1 MSGLL
6 EGKHLLITGV
16 INHESIAFAVAKL
29 AQEQGAHIVLTG
41 HGRLHMVEH
50 TASRLPRPPPVIEL
64 DVTQSEQLATL
75 AERVR
80 VHLPRLD
87 GILHS
92 IAFAPRTA
100 FGGGDFLSTP
110 WADVST
116 TLQVSTYS
124 LQALVAAL
132 LPLMDKGGSVVGL
145 DFDASVTWP
154 GYDWMGVA
162 KAGLGSSAR
171 YLARYLGSRGIRVN
185 LIAAGPLRTV
195 ASHGG
200 PAFPDIVAAWKA
212 RAPLGWDSTD
222 ADGVARTCVAL
233 LSDWFPLTT
242 GEILHADGGFHTVG
256 V

>member
-1 MSGLL
+1 MSGML

-16 INHESIAFAVAKL
+16 INHESIAFAVARL

-41 HGRLHMVEH
+41 HGRLHMVAS
-50 TASRLPRPPPVIEL
+50 TARRLPRPPPVIEL

-100 FGGGDFLSTP
+100 FGGDFLSTP

-132 LPLMDKGGSVVGL
+132 LPLMDEGGSIVGL

-195 ASHGG
+195 ASHGEPSFG
-200 PAFPDIVAAWKA
+200 DIAAAWKA
-212 RAPLGWDSTD
+212 RAPLGWNSAD

-233 LSDWFPLTT
+233 LSDWLPVTT
-242 GEILHADGGFHTVG
+242 GEIVHADGGFHTVG

>member
-1 MSGLL
+1 
-6 EGKHLLITGV
+6 
-16 INHESIAFAVAKL
+16 ARL

-41 HGRLHMVEH
+41 HGRLHMVES
-50 TASRLPRPPPVIEL
+50 TARRLPRPPPVIEL

-100 FGGGDFLSTP
+100 FGGDFLCTP

-132 LPLMDKGGSVVGL
+132 LPLMDEGGSIVGL

-195 ASHGG
+195 ASHGEPSFG
-200 PAFPDIVAAWKA
+200 DIAAAWKA
-212 RAPLGWDSTD
+212 RAPLGWNSAD

-233 LSDWFPLTT
+233 LSDWLPVTT
-242 GEILHADGGFHTVG
+242 GEIVHADGGFHTVG